1 MTRYTPPDTIARFVN
16 ATEGKLPFKVIGTSV
31 AQRSIYGLEIGS
43 GSIKVLLW
51 SQMHGNESSTTRALL
66 RFLEAYTQEVR
77 FSFLEKLTL
86 YIIPQLSPDGA
97 AAFTRLNA
105 NGVDLNR
112 DAEAQTQP
120 ESKVLARIFKDFQPD
135 YALNLHGQR
144 TIFAAGEGGKPATLS
159 FLAPA
164 ADPKRTI
171 PAQRLVAMQLIAAL
185 CDDLSGLKGAIG
197 RYDDSYNAHCV
208 GDRFMSAGVPT
219 LLFEAGHYPEDYQRN
234 RTTDWIYKALL
245 SCFDHIAQQ
254 DFNHKSI
261 ADYEA
266 IPQNHKGYVD
276 LIVSDVSLQVDGK
289 NYTHQQLAVQYE
301 ERLQDDKLLLIP
313 VFHRFG
319 SELPLRGH
327 LYKTLQNE
335 EKSTFWPF
343 RVGETV
349 DFLENITI

>member
-1 MTRYTPPDTIARFVN
+1 MMRYTPPDTITHFVN
-16 ATEGKLPFKVIGTSV
+16 RTKGRLPFMVIGASV

-43 GSIKVLLW
+43 GPIKVLLW
-51 SQMHGNESSTTRALL
+51 SQMHGNESTTTRALL
-66 RFLEAYTQEVR
+66 RFLEAFTQEVP
-77 FSFLEKLTL
+77 FSFLDKLTL

-105 NGVDLNR
+105 NGIDLNR

-120 ESKVLARIFKDFQPD
+120 ESKVLARVFKDFQPD

-164 ADPKRTI
+164 ADSERTV
-171 PAQRLVAMQLIAAL
+171 PPQRLIAMQLIAAL
-185 CDDLSGLKGAIG
+185 CDDLSGLDGAIG
-197 RYDDSYNAHCV
+197 RYDDRYNAHCV
-208 GDRFMSAGVPT
+208 GDRFMSKGVPT

-234 RTTDWIYKALL
+234 KTTDWIYKALL
-245 SCFDHIAQQ
+245 SCFEHIAQQ
-254 DFNHKSI
+254 DFTHKTI

-276 LIVSDVSLQVDGK
+276 LIVTDVSLQIDGI
-289 NYTHQQLAVQYE
+289 NYTNQQVAVQYE
-301 ERLQDDKLLLIP
+301 ERLEGGKLLLVP
-313 VFHRFG
+313 VFHSYG
-319 SELPLRGH
+319 LNLALRGH
-327 LYKTLQNE
+327 RYLTLQNE

-343 RVGETV
+343 KEGNAV
-349 DFLENITI
+349 DFLKNITI